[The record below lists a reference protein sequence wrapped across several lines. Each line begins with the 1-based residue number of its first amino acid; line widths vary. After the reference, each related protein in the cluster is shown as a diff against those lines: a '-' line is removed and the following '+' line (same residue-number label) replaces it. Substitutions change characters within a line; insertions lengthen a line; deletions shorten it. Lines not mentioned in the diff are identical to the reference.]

1 MTKIRRH
8 SEWHAKRWRQFPWR
22 FLPIMDGDL
31 AIEYVANSYNIQ
43 IVGLLWYFLRVYS
56 FVIIKQ

>member
-1 MTKIRRH
+1 
-8 SEWHAKRWRQFPWR
+8 
-22 FLPIMDGDL
+22 MDGDL

>member
-1 MTKIRRH
+1 
-8 SEWHAKRWRQFPWR
+8 
-22 FLPIMDGDL
+22 MDGDL
-31 AIEYVANSYNIQ
+31 TIEYVTNSYNIQ